1 MQLISGLC
9 CQECTAPHA
18 NLNLQTVDKEG
29 ASITAPIYEPIFRS
43 LAKSRSSI
51 SPLVVAPML
60 HQGDGDAGVLQE
72 YVQICKTYNSLP
84 NTGVLV
90 TLKFCLP
97 SLRVSDAFTDID
109 MFCLCEI
116 LLKYSN
122 TDLSFIRRLDF
133 SKASRPT
140 GNTRTSGFTSHG
152 AFCLA
157 KVLLRST
164 TIQQVWMQRNRIGP
178 YGASAIF
185 IAASTNAT
193 LTNINMRRCWIGER
207 GGLALA
213 EVCLGSL
220 ACGLREVDVSANH
233 IGFRG
238 SLMIEQALQERGP
251 NFPTLDVDLEGNLV
265 LQEVMAGVTHGLGI
279 LFGIVAGM
287 LLSSKVKNK
296 SQAHAFSCM
305 VYSTSLIVLY
315 TASTLYHSFFTM
327 KHTKYIFGV
336 IDKCAIYIL
345 IAGSYTPFLHI
356 VLQDYPKWSVGLL
369 IFIWTACFFGVVVEA
384 MCPTW
389 KYKGRFSLTM
399 YLCMGWCCMICMPD
413 LLRILPRG
421 AVNLVV
427 LGGVGYTSGV
437 PFFVRD
443 NNLDHSIWHLF
454 VLAGSIIHWI
464 GIYIYVAD
472 M

>member
-1 MQLISGLC
+1 MVSFLSSQSSSRSQRHSYSAAPTPSESTGEAQEKARRALPWSMQLISGLC

-265 LQEVMAGVTHGLGI
+265 LQEV
-279 LFGIVAGM
+279 
-287 LLSSKVKNK
+287 
-296 SQAHAFSCM
+296 
-305 VYSTSLIVLY
+305 STIDYCVEVQCYCFQRWLIYSLISSNATHLPSGHGWSHPWPWHFVW
-315 TASTLYHSFFTM
+315 HSCRNAPL
-327 KHTKYIFGV
+327 KQG
-336 IDKCAIYIL
+336 
-345 IAGSYTPFLHI
+345 
-356 VLQDYPKWSVGLL
+356 
-369 IFIWTACFFGVVVEA
+369 
-384 MCPTW
+384 
-389 KYKGRFSLTM
+389 
-399 YLCMGWCCMICMPD
+399 
-413 LLRILPRG
+413 
-421 AVNLVV
+421 
-427 LGGVGYTSGV
+427 
-437 PFFVRD
+437 
-443 NNLDHSIWHLF
+443 
-454 VLAGSIIHWI
+454 
-464 GIYIYVAD
+464 
-472 M
+472 